1 MKVWQIINM
10 AGEVFTRAVLF
21 THFILYSHFSI
32 TAQDTLP
39 NLVPNP
45 GFEIFSDRIPKNWF
59 NLGRDFTET
68 LKYWSSPTGASPD
81 AYGPKI
87 QVPHNWA
94 QKGFGKVEPKSG
106 KGMIGLTMYGCL
118 GGKPHCRE
126 YAQIQ
131 LMEALVPGQRYQVD
145 FWVRHLPRS
154 YEINNIGVYFSNRF
168 YDVQS
173 DALLFFKPQVH
184 SEYVLHCDEY
194 WEKVSGSF
202 VAKNE
207 ADYIMIG
214 NFMPD
219 SLTHI
224 RMVSDDPL
232 TFAYYYFD
240 DISVRKL
247 HPIIPVPPK
256 ENDIQKAN
264 FEKGNIIT
272 LHYIY
277 FETDKAELLPRSFEE
292 LDQLIAIMENNK
304 DLKIEIR
311 GHTDSQGNE
320 SYNEKLSEERAR
332 EVVEYLIEAGIK
344 ERRLTHSGYGSRQP
358 IASNNNEKGRRQNRR
373 VEIHVLEE

>member
-1 MKVWQIINM
+1 MQITLM
-10 AGEVFTRAVLF
+10 AGEVFTRSFLF
-21 THFILYSHFSI
+21 IYIILYSQYSI

-39 NLVPNP
+39 NLVPNS
-45 GFEIFSDRIPKNWF
+45 GFELFTNRIPKNWF
-59 NLGRDFTET
+59 NLGRDFTEA

-81 AYGPKI
+81 AYGPDIK
-87 QVPHNWA
+87 VPDNWA
-94 QKGFGKVEPKSG
+94 NKGFGKVKPKTG

-131 LMEALVPGQRYQVD
+131 LIEALVPGQRYQVE

-154 YEINNIGVYFSNRF
+154 YEINYLGVYFSNRF

-173 DALLFFKPQVH
+173 DALLFFKPQVF
-184 SEYVLHCDEY
+184 SEYILHCDDY

-202 VAKNE
+202 VSKNE

-224 RMVSDDPL
+224 RTVSEEPL
-232 TFAYYYFD
+232 GFAYYYFD

-292 LDQLIAIMENNK
+292 LDQLIGIMKENIN
-304 DLKIEIR
+304 LKIEIR

-320 SYNEKLSEERAR
+320 SYNEKLSQERAK
-332 EVVEYLIEAGIK
+332 EVVEYLIESGIK
-344 ERRLTHSGYGSRQP
+344 DRRLTYSGYGSRQP

>member
-1 MKVWQIINM
+1 M
-10 AGEVFTRAVLF
+10 AGEVFIKAALYIQIILF
-21 THFILYSHFSI
+21 SFYSVA
-32 TAQDTLP
+32 AQDTLP

-45 GFEIFSDRIPKNWF
+45 GFELFTNRIPKNWF
-59 NLGRDFTET
+59 NLGRDFTEA
-68 LKYWSSPTGASPD
+68 LKYWSSPTSASPD
-81 AYGPKI
+81 AYGPGIK
-87 QVPHNWA
+87 VPDNWA
-94 QKGFGKVEPKSG
+94 NKGFGKVSPRSG

-131 LMEALVPGQRYQVD
+131 LLEALVPGQKYQVE

-154 YEINNIGVYFSNRF
+154 YEINNLGVYFSNRF

-173 DALLFFKPQVH
+173 DALLYFKPQVS
-184 SEYVLHCDEY
+184 SEYVLHCDDY

-202 VAKNE
+202 IAINE
-207 ADYIMIG
+207 SDYIMIG

-219 SLTHI
+219 SLTHF
-224 RMVSDDPL
+224 RAASEDPL

-256 ENDIQKAN
+256 ENDIQKAI
-264 FEKGNIIT
+264 FQKGNIIT

-277 FETDKAELLPRSFEE
+277 FESDKAELLIRSFKE
-292 LDQLIAIMENNK
+292 LDQLIEIMTENKN
-304 DLKIEIR
+304 LKIEIR

-320 SYNEKLSEERAR
+320 TYNEKLSQERAKA
-332 EVVEYLIEAGIK
+332 VVEYLVESGIK
-344 ERRLTHSGYGSRQP
+344 EKRLTFSGYGSRQP
-358 IASNNNEKGRRQNRR
+358 IASNNNEKGRKKNRR
-373 VEIHVLEE
+373 VEIHILEE